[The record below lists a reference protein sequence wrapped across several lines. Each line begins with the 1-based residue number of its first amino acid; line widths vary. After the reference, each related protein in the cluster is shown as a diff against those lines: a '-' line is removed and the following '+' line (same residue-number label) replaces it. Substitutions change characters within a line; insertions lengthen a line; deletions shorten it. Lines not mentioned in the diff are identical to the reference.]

1 MKRGMV
7 DWIVTIKI
15 RSPHGVE
22 PYVRTLCGDTIAYR
36 ASEGEVASWTLKR
49 KPKPVRRKP

>member
-1 MKRGMV
+1 MKKSTV
-7 DWIVTIKI
+7 NWIVTIKI

-49 KPKPVRRKP
+49 KPKARRPA